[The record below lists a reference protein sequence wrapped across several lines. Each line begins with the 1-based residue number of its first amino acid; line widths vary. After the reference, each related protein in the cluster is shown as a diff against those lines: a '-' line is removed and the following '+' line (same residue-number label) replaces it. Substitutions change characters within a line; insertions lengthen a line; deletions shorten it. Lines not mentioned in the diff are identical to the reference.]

1 MFMND
6 SSFEDDSGRRPA
18 KRGSQ
23 TDAVSDAV
31 ESLSLD
37 DKRSGGSRA
46 FGGAPHPNSLKD
58 DEEIESIVGGDDF
71 VSGARTS
78 VIQQQRDLQKKKL
91 QERMGGGACVRLR
104 QAIIVHTT
112 HLSTHSMSS
121 CRGRPHVA
129 AETVLRATVARR

>member
-6 SSFEDDSGRRPA
+6 ASFEDDSGGRRPA

-31 ESLSLD
+31 ESLSVD
-37 DKRSGGSRA
+37 DKRGGGSSRS

-91 QERMGGGACVRLR
+91 QERMGGGAF
-104 QAIIVHTT
+104 
-112 HLSTHSMSS
+112 
-121 CRGRPHVA
+121 
-129 AETVLRATVARR
+129 AT